1 MKSIIEILIAR
12 IAFWLGYG
20 CRSITT
26 NRNQFA
32 RGIQKIN
39 MLLAEAPHDILETP
53 GSINPQPG
61 LTPTM
66 LNWSVYMTIEHTD
79 QVHVEILHLIELL
92 ERGKQPSLGDI
103 SRFDTI
109 GPAGSDVLK
118 DFYKHARQIETLP
131 DRISLT
137 SRNRV
142 HHRIFGSLNSRGLY
156 AALAMHLW
164 LHVSQIKAILENT
177 LKSTQGNSDL
187 QDK

>member
-1 MKSIIEILIAR
+1 MRAKNMKSIIEILIAR

-53 GSINPQPG
+53 ESIKPQPG

-79 QVHVEILHLIELL
+79 RVHVEILHLIESL
-92 ERGKQPSLGDI
+92 ERGEYPTLGDI
-103 SRFDTI
+103 SRFDTV
-109 GPAGSDVLK
+109 GPAGPDIMEH
-118 DFYKHARQIETLP
+118 FFEHAKQIEALP
-131 DRISLT
+131 HRLPLT

-142 HHRIFGSLNSRGLY
+142 HHRIFGSLKSRGLY
-156 AALAMHLW
+156 AAVAMHLW
-164 LHVSQIKAILENT
+164 IHVTQIEAILNKHGQKFSRDE
-177 LKSTQGNSDL
+177 
-187 QDK
+187 

>member
-26 NRNQFA
+26 NRNQFS

-39 MLLAEAPHDILETP
+39 MLLAEVSHDILETP
-53 GSINPQPG
+53 GSIKPQPG

-92 ERGKQPSLGDI
+92 ERGERPSLGDI
-103 SRFDTI
+103 SRFDTV
-109 GPAGSDVLK
+109 GPAGPDVLK

-164 LHVSQIKAILENT
+164 LHVSQIKAILE
-177 LKSTQGNSDL
+177 KHAQKYSREQ
-187 QDK
+187 